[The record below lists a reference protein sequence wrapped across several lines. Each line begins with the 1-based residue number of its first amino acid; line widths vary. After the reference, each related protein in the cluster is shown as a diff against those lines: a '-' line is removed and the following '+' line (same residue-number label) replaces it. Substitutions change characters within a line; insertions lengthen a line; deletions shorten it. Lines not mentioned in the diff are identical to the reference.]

1 MMAYYLIYYW
11 VARFSIVKVIW
22 REFWKVAI
30 IRLINDREKKE
41 PLAVRVLRDYNAER
55 RMTDFAIHSSF
66 CFEVFVSL

>member
-1 MMAYYLIYYW
+1 M
-11 VARFSIVKVIW
+11 KVIW

-55 RMTDFAIHSSF
+55 RMTDFANHSSF